1 MKLIHFAAILALLIL
16 SGCAGLTP
24 PMSDEIAAL
33 PVVIYPDQPPAG
45 DYVYKLPA
53 GKPIDMRILVDGSA
67 LAAGVDHTVSASLAR
82 DIYLY
87 KRWASEDGRTW
98 QTADQLL
105 GVNLTVS
112 LPSHETPGPGEMHL
126 TVNRVEA
133 H

>member
-1 MKLIHFAAILALLIL
+1 MKLTHFFAISSLLAL
-16 SGCAGLTP
+16 SGCAGLTQP
-24 PMSDEIAAL
+24 PTDKLTAM
-33 PVVIYPDQPPAG
+33 PVVTYPDQPPAG

-67 LAAGVDHTVSASLAR
+67 LVSKVDSTVSASLAR

-98 QTADQLL
+98 QMADKLL

-126 TVNRVEA
+126 TVNRMDEN
-133 H
+133 

>member
-1 MKLIHFAAILALLIL
+1 MKLIHFSTISALLIL
-16 SGCAGLTP
+16 SGCAGLTQP
-24 PMSDEIAAL
+24 PSDKIAAL
-33 PVVIYPDQPPAG
+33 HVVTYPDQPPAG

-53 GKPIDMRILVDGSA
+53 GKPIDMRILVDGNA
-67 LAAGVDHTVSASLAR
+67 LATGVDHTVNASLAR

-87 KRWASEDGRTW
+87 KRWASEDGRIW
-98 QTADQLL
+98 QTADKLL

-126 TVNRVEA
+126 TVNRMDA